1 MNKIAIVLVALMALV
16 GVASAQTVSTAN
28 FANPLPVA
36 DAAFSQA
43 GTTQVLTASTT
54 IQAMPVFAGYKAVA
68 VTTYN
73 GDMAYGNASLT
84 NTVPCY
90 FPKLGSGTTVI
101 WNLDSIKPKANG
113 IYFLNYAVGGAG
125 AVSFTPL
132 K

>member
-28 FANPLPVA
+28 FANPLPVS

-43 GTTQVLTASTT
+43 GAIRTLTASTT
-54 IQAMPVFAGYKAVA
+54 IQAMPVLPGYKAVA
-68 VTTYN
+68 VTAYN
-73 GDMAYGNASLT
+73 GDIAYGNASLT

-90 FPKLGSGTTVI
+90 YPKIASGVTVI
-101 WNLDSIKPKANG
+101 WNLDTVRPVTNG
-113 IYFLNYAVGGAG
+113 LYFLNYAVGGAG

-132 K
+132 R